1 MKIRMDRIERDFFN
15 ISEFGRL
22 DNGGVTRLA
31 FSEADLRAR
40 DYLQHAMEAAG
51 LEVIVDGAGNMR
63 GRRAGKESL
72 PAVLMGSHLDTV
84 PNGGHYDGVI
94 GILAAL
100 EVARVMDEQCI
111 RTRRPVEVV
120 NFSAEESSR
129 FGVATFGSKALIG
142 DLKDDID
149 RLVDEEGISLGKAL
163 SDAGY
168 SSEDLESIRLRKGDI
183 HAYLEL
189 HIEQGPVLEKAGI
202 PVGIVTAI
210 AAPTRFK
217 VIVRGRADH
226 SGTTPMNM
234 RRDALAAASEI
245 VLGVE
250 SIAGK
255 DAGEHTVGTVG
266 YLRVTP
272 GVMNVIPE
280 QVELGIDLLDIDG
293 GEKKRAVAKV
303 LDLMNGIAARRH
315 VEIEREILT
324 DDDPAPMSGKII
336 DRLKMTARDA
346 NIPFLTLPS
355 GAGHDAMNLA
365 RITDAGMI
373 FIPSIHGISHNIA
386 EKSRM
391 EDVRQ
396 GTEILLR
403 AVLALADEKT
413 K

>member
-63 GRRAGKESL
+63 GRRAGEESL

-111 RTRRPVEVV
+111 RTRRSVELV

-149 RLVDEEGISLGKAL
+149 RLVDEKGISLGKAL

-234 RRDALAAASEI
+234 RRDALAAASEL

-280 QVELGIDLLDIDG
+280 QVELGIDLRDIDG

-324 DDDPAPMSGKII
+324 DDDPVPMSGKII

-346 NIPFLTLPS
+346 DIPFLTLPS

-396 GTEILLR
+396 GTEILLC
-403 AVLALADEKT
+403 AVVALADEI
-413 K
+413 

>member
-15 ISEFGRL
+15 MTEFGRL

-40 DYLQHAMEAAG
+40 GYLRHSMEAAG
-51 LEVIVDGAGNMR
+51 LEVMVDAAGNIR
-63 GRRAGKESL
+63 GRRAGRESL
-72 PAVLMGSHLDTV
+72 SAVLMGSHLDTV

-94 GILAAL
+94 GVLAAL
-100 EVARVMDEQCI
+100 EVTRVMDEQRI

-129 FGVATFGSKALIG
+129 FGVATLGSKALIG
-142 DLKDDID
+142 DLKKDDID
-149 RLVDEEGISLGKAL
+149 RLMDEEGISLGSAL
-163 SDAGY
+163 SKAGF
-168 SSEDLESIRLRKGDI
+168 SFEDLASIRLQKGDI

-189 HIEQGPVLEKAGI
+189 HIEQGPVLENAGI

-210 AAPTRFK
+210 AAPTRIK

-245 VLGVE
+245 VLGLE
-250 SIAGK
+250 RIAGRES
-255 DAGEHTVGTVG
+255 GEHTVGTIG
-266 YLRVTP
+266 YLRVAP
-272 GVMNVIPE
+272 GVMNVVPE
-280 QVELGIDLLDIDG
+280 LVELGIDLRDIDG
-293 GEKKRAVAKV
+293 GEKRRATARV
-303 LDLMNGIAARRH
+303 LDLMNEIADRRN
-315 VEIEREILT
+315 VQIDREILT
-324 DDDPAPMSGKII
+324 DDEPVPMSGKII
-336 DRLKMTARDA
+336 DHLKKTAKDA
-346 NIPFLTLPS
+346 DIPYLTLPS
-355 GAGHDAMNLA
+355 GAGHDVMNLA

-391 EDVRQ
+391 EDIRQ
-396 GTEILLR
+396 GTELLLR
-403 AVLALADEKT
+403 AIVALADER
-413 K
+413 